1 MILPWA
7 SSTAANSVV
16 MPSRL
21 SSCVRFLS
29 RTRNNGTLLRVR
41 SKTWF
46 WLFSSHH
53 KTNACSGRSRD
64 CPAKFDP
71 FLDEPFETLKAF
83 DLMRFQT
90 GAVSGTR
97 DCILAPPTAHRL
109 RQTVGRPP
117 RGGSCSIS
125 ARRRQHN
132 RACYTS
138 RHGMPRPR
146 GQRDALV
153 VRQHKDYRNPHGT
166 NPQGLKGLRQSAWRR
181 PIIQRHSLRNRPC
194 FVERC

>member
-29 RTRNNGTLLRVR
+29 RTRNNGTLLCVR

-97 DCILAPPTAHRL
+97 DCILAPPTARL
-109 RQTVGRPP
+109 RVDRRAADRVQSLPAAVSTIGLATRVATGCRVHGVSVTRSSSDNTRTIVIRMARIP
-117 RGGSCSIS
+117 RG
-125 ARRRQHN
+125 
-132 RACYTS
+132 
-138 RHGMPRPR
+138 
-146 GQRDALV
+146 
-153 VRQHKDYRNPHGT
+153 
-166 NPQGLKGLRQSAWRR
+166 
-181 PIIQRHSLRNRPC
+181 
-194 FVERC
+194 

>member
-64 CPAKFDP
+64 CPAKLDP

-90 GAVSGTR
+90 GVVSSTR
-97 DCILAPPTAHRL
+97 DCILAPPPPTAFARL
-109 RQTVGRPP
+109 WVDRRAADRVQSQPAAVSTIGLATRVATGCRVHGVSVTRSSSDNTRTIVIRMARIP
-117 RGGSCSIS
+117 RG
-125 ARRRQHN
+125 
-132 RACYTS
+132 
-138 RHGMPRPR
+138 
-146 GQRDALV
+146 
-153 VRQHKDYRNPHGT
+153 
-166 NPQGLKGLRQSAWRR
+166 
-181 PIIQRHSLRNRPC
+181 
-194 FVERC
+194 

>member
-21 SSCVRFLS
+21 SSCVRVLS

-53 KTNACSGRSRD
+53 KTNACSGGSRD
-64 CPAKFDP
+64 CAAKFDP

-83 DLMRFQT
+83 GLMRFQT
-90 GAVSGTR
+90 SAVSGTR
-97 DCILAPPTAHRL
+97 DRILAPPPPTAHRPPPTAFARL
-109 RQTVGRPP
+109 RVDRRAADRVQSLPAAVRTIGLATRVATGCRVHGVSVTPSSSDNTKTFVIRMARIP
-117 RGGSCSIS
+117 RG
-125 ARRRQHN
+125 
-132 RACYTS
+132 
-138 RHGMPRPR
+138 
-146 GQRDALV
+146 
-153 VRQHKDYRNPHGT
+153 
-166 NPQGLKGLRQSAWRR
+166 
-181 PIIQRHSLRNRPC
+181 
-194 FVERC
+194 

>member
-97 DCILAPPTAHRL
+97 DCILAPPPPDCGSTA
-109 RQTVGRPP
+109 
-117 RGGSCSIS
+117 
-125 ARRRQHN
+125 ARRIVFN
-132 RACYTS
+132 LCPPPS
-138 RHGMPRPR
+138 
-146 GQRDALV
+146 GQSGLLHESPRDAAST
-153 VRQHKDYRNPHGT
+153 G
-166 NPQGLKGLRQSAWRR
+166 SA
-181 PIIQRHSLRNRPC
+181 
-194 FVERC
+194 

>member
-21 SSCVRFLS
+21 SSCVRVLS

-53 KTNACSGRSRD
+53 KTNACSGGSRD
-64 CPAKFDP
+64 CAAKFDP

-83 DLMRFQT
+83 GLMRFQT
-90 GAVSGTR
+90 SAVSGTR
-97 DCILAPPTAHRL
+97 DRILAPPPPTAHR
-109 RQTVGRPP
+109 PP
-117 RGGSCSIS
+117 PSPDCGSTA
-125 ARRRQHN
+125 ARRIVFN
-132 RACYTS
+132 LCPPPS
-138 RHGMPRPR
+138 
-146 GQRDALV
+146 GQSGLLHESPRDAAST
-153 VRQHKDYRNPHGT
+153 G
-166 NPQGLKGLRQSAWRR
+166 SA
-181 PIIQRHSLRNRPC
+181 
-194 FVERC
+194 